1 MAKSQIGRLR
11 AIEQREA
18 RAREMLKQIQRER
31 EKVVAPTRAKIEAIF
46 GRVLSEV
53 VRERLEAIVGLRLN
67 QAALEKDLREAIE
80 RHLPL
85 RGKVASE
92 RPSSEVA
99 AAEVAAAAEEDD
111 LSLQIARDL
120 DNVGEVGEAA
130 APRS

>member
-11 AIEQREA
+11 AIEQMEA
-18 RAREMLKQIQRER
+18 RAREMLKQIQKER
-31 EKVVAPTRAKIEAIF
+31 EKIVAPTRAKIEAVF

-85 RGKVASE
+85 RSKEVSE
-92 RPSSEVA
+92 RPSAEVA
-99 AAEVAAAAEEDD
+99 AAEEEDD

-120 DNVGEVGEAA
+120 DNVGEVGETT
-130 APRS
+130 APRN

>member
-18 RAREMLKQIQRER
+18 RAREMLEQIQKER
-31 EKVVAPTRAKIEAIF
+31 EKVVAPTRAKIEAVF

-53 VRERLEAIVGLRLN
+53 IRERLEAVVGLRLN
-67 QAALEKDLREAIE
+67 QAALEKDFREAIE

-85 RGKVASE
+85 RGEGASG
-92 RPSSEVA
+92 RPSS
-99 AAEVAAAAEEDD
+99 EVAAAAEEDD

-120 DNVGEVGEAA
+120 DNVGEAGEAP
-130 APRS
+130 APRN

>member
-99 AAEVAAAAEEDD
+99 AAAEEDD

>member
-18 RAREMLKQIQRER
+18 RAREMLKQIQKER
-31 EKVVAPTRAKIEAIF
+31 EKIVAPTRAKIEAVF

-85 RGKVASE
+85 RGKGASE
-92 RPSSEVA
+92 RPLSEIA
-99 AAEVAAAAEEDD
+99 AAVEEDE

-120 DNVGEVGEAA
+120 ENVGEVGEAV
-130 APRS
+130 APRN

>member
-18 RAREMLKQIQRER
+18 RARELLEQIQKER
-31 EKVVAPTRAKIEAIF
+31 EKVVAPTRAKIEAVF
-46 GRVLSEV
+46 ARVLSEV

-80 RHLPL
+80 RHLQL
-85 RGKVASE
+85 RAERASG
-92 RPSSEVA
+92 RPSPEVA
-99 AAEVAAAAEEDD
+99 AGAEEDD

-120 DNVGEVGEAA
+120 DNVSEDGEAT
-130 APRS
+130 APHS